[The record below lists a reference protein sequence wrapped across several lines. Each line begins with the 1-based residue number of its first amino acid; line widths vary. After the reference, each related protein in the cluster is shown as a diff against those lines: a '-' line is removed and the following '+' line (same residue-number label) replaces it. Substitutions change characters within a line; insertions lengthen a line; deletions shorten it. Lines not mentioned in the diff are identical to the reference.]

1 MVISVLSHLP
11 LMATNK
17 AKPVVSILGDSYSTL
32 YGYNPEGQAP
42 F

>member
-17 AKPVVSILGDSYSTL
+17 AKPVVSILGDSYYPWS
-32 YGYNPEGQAP
+32 
-42 F
+42 